1 VFFLLCFVLADFFLS
16 IWCAPQDWF
25 ITLLWVWIYMVLL
38 VPWVSRGGFSH
49 EWDIPSGRLRVRP
62 WKSSIFSG
70 NTHLP
75 TPDPWQGL
83 CENLLEARCP
93 KKKTKCNKH
102 LQYVHNKSQVPV
114 LLRENDD
121 KPIAPM
127 SNTCSWRISQYN
139 PNICLYVYMVYI
151 YIISLYYMYIFKE
164 YIICL
169 IYMWIYIYIYI
180 YNRYIYIYFVV
191 YIIYIC
197 LCITWICTK
206 HSHNHTST
214 FPRGAKSSPTGALA
228 SAPGDGHV
236 EHGAGHHHGRL
247 RRGRVQN

>member
-1 VFFLLCFVLADFFLS
+1 MFCLLCFVLADFFLS

-49 EWDIPSGRLRVRP
+49 KWDILSGKLKIRP

-70 NTHLP
+70 NTHHP

-93 KKKTKCNKH
+93 KKKMCNKH
-102 LQYVHNKSQVPV
+102 LQRIHNKSQVPV

-127 SNTCSWRISQYN
+127 SNTGSWRISQYN
-139 PNICLYVYMVYI
+139 PNICLYVYMVCI
-151 YIISLYYMYIFKE
+151 YYIFIL
-164 YIICL
+164 Y
-169 IYMWIYIYIYI
+169 
-180 YNRYIYIYFVV
+180 V
-191 YIIYIC
+191 YI
-197 LCITWICTK
+197 
-206 HSHNHTST
+206 
-214 FPRGAKSSPTGALA
+214 
-228 SAPGDGHV
+228 
-236 EHGAGHHHGRL
+236 
-247 RRGRVQN
+247 